1 MFAIFLR
8 GLNAKDQKVKLTV
21 NCNVS
26 QSKVKSRYP
35 MTTNIYL
42 FIYYHTIA
50 VLGVN
55 DDIYKPSDLFLNISY
70 RKFADMQNTY
80 KDTSFSH
87 SPHHVTISVY

>member
-1 MFAIFLR
+1 MWVNPKLKAGIQWPQIF
-8 GLNAKDQKVKLTV
+8 
-21 NCNVS
+21 
-26 QSKVKSRYP
+26 
-35 MTTNIYL
+35 IYL